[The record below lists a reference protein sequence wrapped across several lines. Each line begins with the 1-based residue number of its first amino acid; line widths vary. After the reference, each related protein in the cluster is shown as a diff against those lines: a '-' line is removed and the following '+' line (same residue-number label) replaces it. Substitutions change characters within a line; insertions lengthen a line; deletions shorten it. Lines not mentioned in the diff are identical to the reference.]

1 MSALRLKSREFRKSR
16 EESWREL
23 EQLVDRVEK
32 QGLPS
37 LSAEE
42 IVRLPLLYRAALS
55 SLSVARSIAL
65 DRNLLLYL
73 ESLGFRA
80 FLAVYGPLIGVLD
93 SLVSF
98 LRRDF
103 PAAVRSARW
112 HLLISA
118 LALLAGCVAGFM
130 LVSADEVWFAALV
143 PAGLA
148 GDRGP
153 GSTRQQLLDGEIFAP
168 WDGPLGSFALTA
180 NFLLNHNTL
189 IGIMT
194 FALGIAGGVP
204 TVLLM
209 VYQGLSLGAFV
220 ALHADRGLAVD
231 FFGWL
236 AIHGVTELTAIVL
249 CGAAGLVLADTV
261 LFPGRYGRLDSLALN
276 GRRAAQI
283 AIGAVLLFFV
293 AAILEGG
300 FRQLLAST
308 GLRFTVGAVT
318 GALWLGY
325 FLFAGRERGR

>member
-1 MSALRLKSREFRKSR
+1 MSALRLKSREFRRAR
-16 EESWREL
+16 EEGWREL
-23 EQLVDRVEK
+23 ERLVDRVEK
-32 QGLPS
+32 HGIPA

-42 IVRLPLLYRAALS
+42 LERLPLLYRAALS

-80 FLAVYGPLIGVLD
+80 FLAVYGPRIGVLD
-93 SLVSF
+93 SLAAF

-112 HLLISA
+112 HLLVSV
-118 LALLAGCVAGFM
+118 LALLAGVVAGFM
-130 LVSADEVWFAALV
+130 LVSDDEAWFAALV
-143 PAGLA
+143 PGALA

-153 GSTRQQLLDGEIFAP
+153 ASTRQELLDGEIFAP
-168 WDGPLGSFALTA
+168 WPGALGSFALAA
-180 NFLLNHNTL
+180 NFLLRHNTL

-209 VYQGLSLGAFV
+209 VYQGLSLGAFF

-231 FFGWL
+231 FLGWVS
-236 AIHGVTELTAIVL
+236 IHGVTELTAIAL
-249 CGAAGLVLADTV
+249 CGAAGLVLGDTV

-300 FRQLLAST
+300 FRQLVAST
-308 GLRFTVGAVT
+308 GLRFAVGGVT
-318 GALWLGY
+318 GAFWLAY